1 MMRLRNGLCAVLLA
15 TLGTAAFALAT
26 FRSGHNEA
34 PAARDLQQDSSQPLT
49 RFAVEVPLLDC
60 DGTPCVEASIGNGRQ
75 GKWGIDTGN
84 VDSVVDAKVADE
96 AGLKPSQP
104 PRPGTPSGMF
114 RTTIPVLHI
123 GALTLES
130 IGALR
135 MDLSEMISQKQMP
148 HVTGTLAYPV
158 FKDRIVQ
165 LDFAHHKLRIS
176 DVMTTRRACGNAC
189 ANISLITFGKEGPP
203 IVVAEG
209 FEINGQLVSAQV
221 DTMYTGSM
229 LIYTASVERLSLSE
243 AAKSKEMRLF
253 PLTDGGVNMRVA
265 DAQKEGFRGTT
276 LVKDAAKVYFPTESV
291 HEPDGLFDA
300 TVGLELFRDAIV
312 TLDFHD
318 MTITV
323 G

>member
-1 MMRLRNGLCAVLLA
+1 MMRPRNGLCAVLLA

-60 DGTPCVEASIGNGRQ
+60 DGTPCVEASIGSGRQ

-148 HVTGTLAYPV
+148 HVAGRW
-158 FKDRIVQ
+158 RIRGS
-165 LDFAHHKLRIS
+165 RIAS
-176 DVMTTRRACGNAC
+176 SSSISPTISCG
-189 ANISLITFGKEGPP
+189 SP
-203 IVVAEG
+203 
-209 FEINGQLVSAQV
+209 
-221 DTMYTGSM
+221 M
-229 LIYTASVERLSLSE
+229 
-243 AAKSKEMRLF
+243 
-253 PLTDGGVNMRVA
+253 
-265 DAQKEGFRGTT
+265 
-276 LVKDAAKVYFPTESV
+276 
-291 HEPDGLFDA
+291 
-300 TVGLELFRDAIV
+300 
-312 TLDFHD
+312 
-318 MTITV
+318 
-323 G
+323 